1 MGVFCPFFVPQ
12 GGPTTPLACHYS
24 VETLELIRY
33 LRGSATEQEVQE
45 ILEWLESDTDGSALS
60 EYKDAHRLYN
70 GVVLYGQDSDTA
82 EAHASGKEQKKAPK
96 VRWKRALYFVS
107 GIAAALA
114 LVLGTHALTT
124 RQTWNRLL
132 ARTETVRV
140 PNGKFMELTLE
151 DGTTVWMN
159 SGSSIEYP
167 VVFGDKQRTVKVRD
181 GEVIF
186 EVTPDKGR
194 PFTVNTFAADITV
207 TGTRFDVDV
216 DESENRFRTTLM
228 QGSLDVVSRQD
239 RDIRFHVKPGE
250 TVSMTDDRLVYEKAG
265 DIASVD
271 CWTRGFIDMSGVSLK
286 ELIRRYEKAF
296 GVTILYQGDAA
307 QSVPFS
313 RGRIRISDGL
323 THAMDILS
331 GACGFSYTVQEDTGI
346 VTIQ

>member
-1 MGVFCPFFVPQ
+1 M
-12 GGPTTPLACHYS
+12 
-24 VETLELIRY
+24 ETLELIRY
-33 LRGSATEQEVQE
+33 LRGSASEQEVQE
-45 ILEWLESDTDGSALS
+45 ILEWLECDTDGSALT

-70 GVVLYGQDSDTA
+70 GIVIYGPDSNRR
-82 EAHASGKEQKKAPK
+82 EAPEK
-96 VRWKRALYFVS
+96 RWKRALYLVS

-114 LVLGTHALTT
+114 LVLATHALTT
-124 RQTWNRLL
+124 RQTQNRIL
-132 ARTETVRV
+132 AHTETVSV

-151 DGTTVWMN
+151 DGTKVWMN

-167 VVFGDKQRTVKVRD
+167 VIFGNRQRTVKVKD

-186 EVTPDKGR
+186 EVVPDKGR

-216 DESENRFRTTLM
+216 DEDENRFRTTLL
-228 QGSLDVVSRQD
+228 QGSLDVVSRED

-250 TVSMTDDRLVYEKAG
+250 TVSMTDDRLVYEKAD

-271 CWTRGFIDMSGVSLK
+271 SWTRGFIDVAGVSLK

-296 GVTILYQGDAA
+296 GVTILYQGNAA
-307 QSVPFS
+307 QSVPFN

-323 THAMDILS
+323 THAMDVLS
-331 GACGFSYTVQEDTGI
+331 GVCGFSYTVQEDSGI

>member
-1 MGVFCPFFVPQ
+1 M
-12 GGPTTPLACHYS
+12 
-24 VETLELIRY
+24 ETLELIRY

-45 ILEWLESDTDGSALS
+45 ILEWLESDTDGSVLA
-60 EYKDAHRLYN
+60 EYKDAHRLFN
-70 GVVLYGQDSDTA
+70 GVVIYGDDSETA
-82 EAHASGKEQKKAPK
+82 DSRASGKNPGNPQITRWKKA
-96 VRWKRALYFVS
+96 LYLVS

-114 LVLGTHALTT
+114 LVLATHTLTS
-124 RQTWNRLL
+124 RQTQNRIL
-132 ARTETVRV
+132 AHTETVSV

-151 DGTTVWMN
+151 DGTKVWMN

-167 VVFGDKQRTVKVRD
+167 VIFGDRQRTVKVKD

-186 EVTPDKGR
+186 EVVPDKGR

-216 DESENRFRTTLM
+216 DEDENRFRTTLL
-228 QGSLDVVSRQD
+228 QGSLDVVSRED

-250 TVSMTDDRLVYEKAG
+250 TVSMTDDRLVYEKAD

-271 CWTRGFIDMSGVSLK
+271 SWTRGFIDVSGVNLK

-296 GVTILYQGDAA
+296 GVTIVYQGEAA
-307 QSVPFS
+307 QSIPFS

-323 THAMDILS
+323 THALDVLS
-331 GACGFSYTVQEDTGI
+331 GVCGFSYSVQEESGI